1 MLKQQNVAS
10 CRIQYSKQAWQ
21 ASRTQ
26 STDRAPSRR
35 TSKPA
40 SRQVVHPHT
49 KRNTSPIQPDSKQ
62 SSARPPLA
70 AGDQQK
76 TAEPN
81 RTGILGRFLPSEWPR
96 VRYSPSLSPPP
107 HTPFALRPGCSL
119 GTLSEHNSQLPLEE
133 LRTWDGSTR
142 RLSVLCFHVSNPVP
156 LTATLLASRC
166 LHL

>member
-1 MLKQQNVAS
+1 MLRLAEYSTAS
-10 CRIQYSKQAWQ
+10 KHGKQAG
-21 ASRTQ
+21 R
-26 STDRAPSRR
+26 RAQTERPAEG
-35 TSKPA
+35 PA
-40 SRQVVHPHT
+40 SQQAD
-49 KRNTSPIQPDSKQ
+49 KSFIPILLRGIHLQ
-62 SSARPPLA
+62 SNQTASSRAAPARPPLA